1 MMTCLGAERDY
12 MIKQA
17 KKKKKNN
24 GRREGKERKVVTHQG
39 SFMSVRRIIGGTKLM
54 KEPACCALRRQED
67 H

>member
-1 MMTCLGAERDY
+1 
-12 MIKQA
+12 MIKQE